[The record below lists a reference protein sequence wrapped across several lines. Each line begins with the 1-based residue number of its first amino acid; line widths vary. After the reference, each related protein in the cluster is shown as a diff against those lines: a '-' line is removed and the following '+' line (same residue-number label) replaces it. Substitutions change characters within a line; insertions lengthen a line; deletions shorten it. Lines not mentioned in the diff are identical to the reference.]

1 MDELEKIVQRMIDA
15 GESEEAIAL
24 VIEEYNSDSKTEE
37 GKTTPTDQ
45 DMSVD
50 VTEVSEITE
59 SLSEDG
65 SLELEETKYKTPL
78 TRDEKISLQ
87 NNKFSK
93 QMSKEDNFTKE
104 RLEEL
109 EKESL
114 KEANVDSLGEYLVT
128 SLDKGDKFVWESVMS
143 TPGAL
148 FSAAALISDPINR
161 ALGRPETDVK
171 KFEESIG
178 TRPIIESL
186 IEEQENLGS
195 ELDLY
200 EKSKGIKD
208 GAYENFKQGN
218 VSDGFVKLGRGLAE
232 SASVSISMMMG
243 GFAGASRVAMISVAT
258 PILAGPEIK
267 TQREEN
273 PEQTE
278 LESVLKGFGNAGAES
293 FFEGIGSSSVGKVYK
308 DIIFK

>member
-1 MDELEKIVQRMIDA
+1 MNELEQIVQRMIDA

-50 VTEVSEITE
+50 VTEVSEVTE
-59 SLSEDG
+59 SPSEDG

-78 TRDEKISLQ
+78 TLEEKKSLQ
-87 NNKFSK
+87 NNQFSK

-109 EKESL
+109 EEESL

-148 FSAAALISDPINR
+148 FSAAALISDP
-161 ALGRPETDVK
+161 
-171 KFEESIG
+171 
-178 TRPIIESL
+178 
-186 IEEQENLGS
+186 
-195 ELDLY
+195 Y
-200 EKSKGIKD
+200 
-208 GAYENFKQGN
+208 KQ
-218 VSDGFVKLGRGLAE
+218 SFR
-232 SASVSISMMMG
+232 SA
-243 GFAGASRVAMISVAT
+243 RD
-258 PILAGPEIK
+258 
-267 TQREEN
+267 RR
-273 PEQTE
+273 
-278 LESVLKGFGNAGAES
+278 
-293 FFEGIGSSSVGKVYK
+293 
-308 DIIFK
+308 